1 MDSFRHV
8 VVGFDGRQDGHRAL
22 AWARE
27 FALAS
32 PGTKLD
38 LTHAVALPALPLHAL
53 HLSAREILATAERDI
68 RAQLGEARDALAAA
82 GVSADLHLRQWLP
95 ADTLLEKAEELGAI
109 LIVVGQHGGRARRM
123 LIGST
128 SGRVSREA
136 RVPVVVV
143 RGGQRPSPPRR
154 ILVGVDGSEGS
165 RAVLHAARTLF
176 PAARFL
182 LASVRDRAEGLDST
196 ELADFARDGGVD
208 PEQIDLHSTEGDV
221 AAALLELAT
230 ETTVDLLCAGRR
242 GSGPLGDLLLGSV
255 SEKLLQLSPCPL
267 LLAH

>member
-1 MDSFRHV
+1 MDSIRHV
-8 VVGFDGRQDGHRAL
+8 VVGFDGRTDGYRAL

-38 LTHAVALPALPLHAL
+38 LTHALALPALPMHGL
-53 HLSAREILATAERDI
+53 HLSAREILARAESDI
-68 RAQLGEARDALAAA
+68 RAQLDIARDALVGA
-82 GVSADLHLRQWLP
+82 GVATELHLRNWLP
-95 ADTLLEKAEELGAI
+95 ADTLLERADELGAI
-109 LIVVGQHGGRARRM
+109 LIVVGQHGGRARRV

-143 RGGQRPSPPRR
+143 RGGERPSPPRR
-154 ILVGVDGSEGS
+154 LLVGVDGSQGS
-165 RAVLHAARTLF
+165 RAVLRAARALF

-182 LASVRDRAEGLDST
+182 LASVRDRADGLDSAA
-196 ELADFARDGGVD
+196 LADFARDGGVD
-208 PEQIDLHSTEGDV
+208 PEQMDLHSTDGDI
-221 AAALLELAT
+221 AAALLDLAASNG
-230 ETTVDLLCAGRR
+230 VDLLCAGRR
-242 GSGPLGDLLLGSV
+242 GTGPLGDLLLGSV